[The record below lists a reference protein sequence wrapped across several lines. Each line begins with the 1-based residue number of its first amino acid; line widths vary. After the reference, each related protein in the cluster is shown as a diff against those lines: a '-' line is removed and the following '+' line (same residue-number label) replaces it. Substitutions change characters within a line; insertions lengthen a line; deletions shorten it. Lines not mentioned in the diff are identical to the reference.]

1 MNRFIEGNTVYLRAI
16 EQSDANERYL
26 SWINDEEV
34 TRGLASGVYPST
46 LDDLKKY
53 VQQIS
58 GSRNAVMFAICDKE
72 NDLHIGNIKLDNFD
86 WVNRTCELGLLLGD
100 RAYWGKGIGTE
111 VMRLTLH
118 YAFHQLNMRKVLLAV
133 YANNPGAIKLYEKVG
148 FKTEGCLRAQIFSKG
163 EYIDKYYM
171 GIFSNE
177 LQ

>member
-86 WVNRTCELGLLLGD
+86 WVN
-100 RAYWGKGIGTE
+100 
-111 VMRLTLH
+111 
-118 YAFHQLNMRKVLLAV
+118 
-133 YANNPGAIKLYEKVG
+133 
-148 FKTEGCLRAQIFSKG
+148 
-163 EYIDKYYM
+163 
-171 GIFSNE
+171 
-177 LQ
+177 

>member
-16 EQSDANERYL
+16 ELSDATERYL

-46 LDDLKKY
+46 LEDLKNYLTSIVSSK
-53 VQQIS
+53 
-58 GSRNAVMFAICDKE
+58 NADMFAICDKT
-72 NDLHIGNIKLDNFD
+72 NDLHIGNIKVDNFD
-86 WVNRTCELGLLLGD
+86 WVNRTCELGVLLGD
-100 RAYWGKGIGTE
+100 RSYWGKGIGTE

-118 YAFHQLNMRKVLLAV
+118 YAFEQLNIRKVVLAV
-133 YANNPGAIKLYEKVG
+133 YANNPVAVKLYEKIG
-148 FKTEGCLRAQIFSKG
+148 FQKEGCQRQQIHYKG
-163 EYIDKYYM
+163 DYIDKYYM